1 MKCRTDRIPRSA
13 ALGDLLRGHLVQC
26 NLCVPHVRIHGSTQ
40 CAVEK
45 APTGS
50 QLLTC
55 YFFFFFL
62 KKYELIYE
70 FGSKKYAE
78 MGNLD
83 LENLI
88 KPKWIF

>member
-1 MKCRTDRIPRSA
+1 MPC
-13 ALGDLLRGHLVQC
+13 
-26 NLCVPHVRIHGSTQ
+26 VRIHGSTQ

-55 YFFFFFL
+55 FFIFLIFFL
-62 KKYELIYE
+62 FKKYELIYE

-78 MGNLD
+78 TGNLD

-88 KPKWIF
+88 KAKMDNFD

>member
-1 MKCRTDRIPRSA
+1 MPR
-13 ALGDLLRGHLVQC
+13 
-26 NLCVPHVRIHGSTQ
+26 VRIHGSTQ

-55 YFFFFFL
+55 YFFFFFFFL

-70 FGSKKYAE
+70 FGSEKYAE
-78 MGNLD
+78 TGNLD

-88 KPKWIF
+88 KAEMDNFD